1 MTIEIR
7 DTAIQNLVNGFKA
20 IKSNKEYWKGLA
32 ECAKRDE
39 KSEWM
44 AKDFEVKYEMYR
56 HEMMSAY
63 QVLAELNSEL
73 YETIK
78 NEVEAD

>member
-7 DTAIQNLVNGFKA
+7 GTAIQNIVNGLKV
-20 IKSNKEYWKGLA
+20 KEENKKYWKGLV

-44 AKDFEVKYEMYR
+44 AKDFEAKYEMYR